1 MADVPGEFLLY
12 TEGRNEMAF
21 FEIRR
26 EVHKMFNPYL
36 AQWLREER
44 VKDALRKEEQ
54 APLIRAAK
62 GPRKSRERLRSVTQI
77 LKTMWVRVAKRKADE
92 TRSLLTAQRETR
104 KIHLGS

>member
-1 MADVPGEFLLY
+1 
-12 TEGRNEMAF
+12 
-21 FEIRR
+21 
-26 EVHKMFNPYL
+26 MFNPYL

-44 VKDALRKEEQ
+44 VKDALRKAEQ
-54 APLIRAAK
+54 APLIRVAK

-77 LKTMWVRVAKRKADE
+77 LKPLGVRVAKRKADG